1 MTYKH
6 YTIQIIIRI
15 FLLLIVMAI
24 LVIGV
29 LYFEYIKSFF
39 ILIVFLYQII
49 ELIRY
54 INKINYEYINFL
66 NALANKDYSA
76 SYPKSKKGKSFNNL
90 YSSFDKISKQFRTL
104 NFERELQFENLQ
116 TLIKHIDIGIIS
128 YNEQEKVHL
137 VNDSFKKI
145 FNCPNLNSNQSIS
158 VLNTDLIHM
167 ISSMKQGESQLFQW
181 KSGNSSSELS
191 LNATNYKL
199 KNKNFKL
206 ISVKNIHSELDS
218 KEQESYQKLIS
229 VLTHEIMNS
238 VSPIVSLSST
248 LDQTLEKKKDINE
261 LKIESIKEAIHAIH
275 DRSRN
280 LLNFTHEYR
289 KLTKLPNPI
298 LKNIDIKII
307 LEKINQLYQEDL
319 KKHNIGFDIQINDD
333 IQFISADEALLE
345 QVLINIY
352 KNAFE
357 AIENEKKPMITTIV
371 SLSENNCTC
380 IQIKDNG
387 HGITAEKLS
396 KVFIPFYSDKEN
408 GSGIGLSLCK
418 QILKLHGGKITI
430 DSVEHQFTSVNLY
443 FPQNNQE

>member
-1 MTYKH
+1 
-6 YTIQIIIRI
+6 
-15 FLLLIVMAI
+15 MAI

-39 ILIVFLYQII
+39 ISLLLIFQVI
-49 ELIRY
+49 ELIRF
-54 INKINYEYINFL
+54 INKSNYDYINFL

-76 SYPKSKKGKSFNNL
+76 SYPESKKGRSFNEL
-90 YSSFDKISKQFRTL
+90 YKNFDKISKQFRTL
-104 NFERELQFENLQ
+104 NFERELQFQNLQ

-128 YNEQEKVHL
+128 YNEQEKIHL

-145 FNCPNLNSNQSIS
+145 FNCPNLNPNQSIS
-158 VLNTDLIHM
+158 VLNTDFLNV
-167 ISSMKQGESQLFQW
+167 ISSMKQGESQLLDW
-181 KSGNSSSELS
+181 KSGSNSSELS

-248 LDQTLEKKKDINE
+248 LDQILEHSKTINE
-261 LKIESIKEAIHAIH
+261 LKIESIKEGIHAIH

-289 KLTKLPNPI
+289 KLTKLPKPV
-298 LKNIDIKII
+298 LKNIDIKIS
-307 LEKINQLYQEDL
+307 LEKIKQLYLEDL
-319 KKHNIGFDIQINDD
+319 KKHNIVFEIQINDG
-333 IQFISADEALLE
+333 IQFISADESLLE
-345 QVLINIY
+345 QMLINIY

-357 AIENEKKPMITTIV
+357 AIENEKKPRITTIV
-371 SLSENNCTC
+371 SMSENKSIC

-387 HGITAEKLS
+387 HGIAAEKLP
-396 KVFIPFYSDKEN
+396 KVFIPFYTDKEN
-408 GSGIGLSLCK
+408 GSGIGLNLCK
-418 QILKLHGGKITI
+418 QICKLHGGKITI
-430 DSVEHQFTSVNLY
+430 DSLENQYTSVTLY
-443 FPQNNQE
+443 FRQNNQE